1 MTEHVLTPEEC
12 RALAES
18 ISTRHLTPEE
28 LFKRIDDAKATAENL
43 VTITLHDMEV
53 SFEDGFPIV
62 PSKHAYFS
70 TLITKEQAKAIVAA
84 ITSDKKRLLNNAIN

>member
-18 ISTRHLTPEE
+18 ISTRNLTPEE
-28 LFKRIDDAKATAENL
+28 LFKRLDDAKATAENL
-43 VTITLHDMEV
+43 VTITLYDMEV

-70 TLITKEQAKAIVAA
+70 TIITKERAKAIVAA
-84 ITSDKKRLLNNAIN
+84 IICPDKREQNNAGE